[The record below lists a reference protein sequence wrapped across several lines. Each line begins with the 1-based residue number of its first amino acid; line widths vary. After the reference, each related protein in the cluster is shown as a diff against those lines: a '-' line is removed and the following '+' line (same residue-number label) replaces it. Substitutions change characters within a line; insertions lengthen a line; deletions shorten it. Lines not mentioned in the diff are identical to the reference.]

1 MRYSYSWPKLCHY
14 VTRIYSSRLLNWW
27 KSTEG
32 SFDVGGGVHIF
43 YYIVGLVGGFRVKI
57 MVADDDRDMVDMLS
71 YWLKGHG
78 YDVVRAFDG
87 EQAIKRWRE
96 TLPDLVILD
105 IQMPKLDGFEVC
117 RQMRSETNS
126 MVLILTAHDRE
137 DDEVRGLEMG
147 ADDYLRKPFSP
158 RQLLARIKAVM
169 RRSSSTRGVSA
180 SSAITVGPVTL
191 DAMRHEV
198 VRDGVKV
205 RLTPTESRLLHL
217 LITHTGQ
224 VLTTDMIIERVW
236 GYDDAGDSGL
246 VKTHIRHLRQKV
258 EPDPNSPQY
267 IMTVPGVGY
276 TFTAPVSVES

>member
-1 MRYSYSWPKLCHY
+1 MFLNFGFNLAVRVLVLWTDGYISDVSHVL
-14 VTRIYSSRLLNWW
+14 SSII
-27 KSTEG
+27 
-32 SFDVGGGVHIF
+32 DI
-43 YYIVGLVGGFRVKI
+43 
-57 MVADDDRDMVDMLS
+57 LS
-71 YWLKGHG
+71 YLIKGHG
-78 YDVVRAFDG
+78 YNVVRTFYG

-105 IQMPKLDGFEVC
+105 VQMPKLDGFEVC
-117 RQMRSETNS
+117 RQMRGETNS

-137 DDEVRGLEMG
+137 DDEIRGLEMG

-169 RRSSSTRGVSA
+169 RRSTISRGA
-180 SSAITVGPVTL
+180 PNSSAISVGPVKL

-198 VRDGVKV
+198 TRDGVKV

-236 GYDDAGDSGL
+236 GYDETGDSGL

-258 EPDPNSPQY
+258 EPDPNTPQY

-276 TFTAPVSVES
+276 TFAAPITIES

>member
-1 MRYSYSWPKLCHY
+1 
-14 VTRIYSSRLLNWW
+14 
-27 KSTEG
+27 
-32 SFDVGGGVHIF
+32 
-43 YYIVGLVGGFRVKI
+43 

-105 IQMPKLDGFEVC
+105 VQMPKLDGFEVC
-117 RQMRSETNS
+117 RQMRSESNS
-126 MVLILTAHDRE
+126 MVLILTAFDRE
-137 DDEVRGLEMG
+137 DDEIRGLEMG

-158 RQLLARIKAVM
+158 RQLLARIKAIM
-169 RRSSSTRGVSA
+169 RRSSSSRGTSG
-180 SSAITVGPVTL
+180 SSSITVVQVTL
-191 DAMRHEV
+191 EHMRHEV
-198 VRDGVKV
+198 TRDGTKV

-236 GYDDAGDSGL
+236 GYDESGDSGL

-258 EPDPNSPQY
+258 EPHPNSPQS
-267 IMTVPGVGY
+267 IMTEPGVGFSLPAMV
-276 TFTAPVSVES
+276 TVEQM

>member
-1 MRYSYSWPKLCHY
+1 
-14 VTRIYSSRLLNWW
+14 
-27 KSTEG
+27 
-32 SFDVGGGVHIF
+32 
-43 YYIVGLVGGFRVKI
+43 VKI

-105 IQMPKLDGFEVC
+105 VQMPKLDGFEVC
-117 RQMRSETNS
+117 RQMRVETNS
-126 MVLILTAHDRE
+126 MVLILSALDRE
-137 DDEVRGLEMG
+137 DDEVRGLELG

-158 RQLLARIKAVM
+158 RQLLARIKALM
-169 RRSSSTRGVSA
+169 RRSSSTRGNGT
-180 SSAITVGPVTL
+180 SSSITVGPVTL

-198 VRDGVKV
+198 TRDGIKV

-217 LITHTGQ
+217 LISHTGQ

-236 GYDDAGDSGL
+236 GYDEVGDSGL

-276 TFTAPVSVES
+276 TFTIPVTVNGPESPVH

>member
-1 MRYSYSWPKLCHY
+1 
-14 VTRIYSSRLLNWW
+14 
-27 KSTEG
+27 
-32 SFDVGGGVHIF
+32 
-43 YYIVGLVGGFRVKI
+43 
-57 MVADDDRDMVDMLS
+57 
-71 YWLKGHG
+71 
-78 YDVVRAFDG
+78 
-87 EQAIKRWRE
+87 
-96 TLPDLVILD
+96 
-105 IQMPKLDGFEVC
+105 
-117 RQMRSETNS
+117 MRSETNS

-147 ADDYLRKPFSP
+147 ADDYLRKPFMP
-158 RQLLARIKAVM
+158 RQLLARVKAIL
-169 RRSSSTRGVSA
+169 RRSSSAKGASG

-198 VRDGVKV
+198 TRDGTKV

-236 GYDDAGDSGL
+236 GYDEAGDSGL

-258 EPDPNSPQY
+258 EPDANNPQY

-276 TFTAPVSVES
+276 TFTTQVVIEQ

>member
-1 MRYSYSWPKLCHY
+1 M
-14 VTRIYSSRLLNWW
+14 
-27 KSTEG
+27 
-32 SFDVGGGVHIF
+32 
-43 YYIVGLVGGFRVKI
+43 KI

-78 YDVVRAFDG
+78 YEVIRAFDG

-96 TLPDLVILD
+96 SLPDLVILD

-117 RQMRSETNS
+117 RQMRNETNS
-126 MVLILTAHDRE
+126 MVLILTALDRE
-137 DDEVRGLEMG
+137 DDEVRGLELG

-169 RRSSSTRGVSA
+169 RRAGNVRGVAGTSTV
-180 SSAITVGPVTL
+180 TVGPITL

-198 VRDGVKV
+198 TRDGAKV

-217 LITHTGQ
+217 LITNTGQ

-236 GYDDAGDSGL
+236 GYDETGDSGL

-258 EPDPNSPQY
+258 EPAPNSPRF

-276 TFTAPVSVES
+276 TFTAPVTIES

>member
-1 MRYSYSWPKLCHY
+1 M
-14 VTRIYSSRLLNWW
+14 
-27 KSTEG
+27 
-32 SFDVGGGVHIF
+32 
-43 YYIVGLVGGFRVKI
+43 KI

-105 IQMPKLDGFEVC
+105 VQMPKLDGFEVC

-158 RQLLARIKAVM
+158 RQLLGI
-169 RRSSSTRGVSA
+169 
-180 SSAITVGPVTL
+180 L
-191 DAMRHEV
+191 DILFSKHEFMEWYKEQ
-198 VRDGVKV
+198 DCGC
-205 RLTPTESRLLHL
+205 
-217 LITHTGQ
+217 GG
-224 VLTTDMIIERVW
+224 RV
-236 GYDDAGDSGL
+236 
-246 VKTHIRHLRQKV
+246 
-258 EPDPNSPQY
+258 
-267 IMTVPGVGY
+267 
-276 TFTAPVSVES
+276 APVRTVA

>member
-1 MRYSYSWPKLCHY
+1 
-14 VTRIYSSRLLNWW
+14 
-27 KSTEG
+27 
-32 SFDVGGGVHIF
+32 
-43 YYIVGLVGGFRVKI
+43 
-57 MVADDDRDMVDMLS
+57 MVADDDHEVVDMLS

-78 YDVVRAFDG
+78 YDV
-87 EQAIKRWRE
+87 IRE
-96 TLPDLVILD
+96 F
-105 IQMPKLDGFEVC
+105 DGFEVC

-137 DDEVRGLEMG
+137 DDEIRGLEMG

-158 RQLLARIKAVM
+158 RQLLARIKAIM
-169 RRSSSTRGVSA
+169 RRSTSSKGSSS
-180 SSAITVGPVTL
+180 SSAVTVGPVTL

-198 VRDGVKV
+198 VRDGTKV

-236 GYDDAGDSGL
+236 GYDEVGDSGL

-258 EPDPNSPQY
+258 EPNANSPQY

-276 TFTAPVSVES
+276 TFTTPITVEQ

>member
-1 MRYSYSWPKLCHY
+1 
-14 VTRIYSSRLLNWW
+14 
-27 KSTEG
+27 
-32 SFDVGGGVHIF
+32 
-43 YYIVGLVGGFRVKI
+43 VKI

-117 RQMRSETNS
+117 RQMRTETNS

-137 DDEVRGLEMG
+137 
-147 ADDYLRKPFSP
+147 PFSP

-169 RRSSSTRGVSA
+169 RRSSNTRGTNG
-180 SSAITVGPVTL
+180 SSSISVGPITL

-236 GYDDAGDSGL
+236 GYDEVGDSGL

-258 EPDPNSPQY
+258 EPDPNTPQF

-276 TFTAPVSVES
+276 TFTAPVSIEP